1 MVTNPGQSTPVTA
14 KGGRSDCTSR
24 PSVATGEDGLVRS
37 QGECSTGALGQIWPI
52 PYLSALKTI
61 AFDYPVTNAILAN
74 TFGYDAGYMARAL
87 CLSAACTGFLM
98 RRPLLDYGFG
108 WKQLQSR
115 SLLFSGHN
123 ASTPFPCTNL
133 LVRRPFCEH

>member
-1 MVTNPGQSTPVTA
+1 MFDSIPKYTIVENRSPPQ
-14 KGGRSDCTSR
+14 GGD
-24 PSVATGEDGLVRS
+24 PLFFVVFFFGAS
-37 QGECSTGALGQIWPI
+37 QCSTGAFGQIWPI

-61 AFDYPVTNAILAN
+61 AFDYPVTNAILAK
-74 TFGYDAGYMARAL
+74 TFGYDAGSMARAL
-87 CLSAACTGFLM
+87 CLSVAFTGFLM

-115 SLLFSGHN
+115 SLLFSDHSD
-123 ASTPFPCTNL
+123 STPFPRTNL